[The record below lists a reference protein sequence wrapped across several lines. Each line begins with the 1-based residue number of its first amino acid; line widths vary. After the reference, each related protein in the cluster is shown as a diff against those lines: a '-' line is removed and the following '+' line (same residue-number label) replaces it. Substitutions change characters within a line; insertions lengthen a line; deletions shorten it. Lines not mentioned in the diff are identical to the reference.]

1 VLAPLSVKE
10 AAMSVQSNQ
19 PPSGEELMLQRRR
32 IGLSR
37 YRLAGHAECSPT
49 YIAMLEEGYRPKR
62 GDAFARVVSTLNEL
76 EARKEVRP

>member
-1 VLAPLSVKE
+1 
-10 AAMSVQSNQ
+10 MSVQSNQ